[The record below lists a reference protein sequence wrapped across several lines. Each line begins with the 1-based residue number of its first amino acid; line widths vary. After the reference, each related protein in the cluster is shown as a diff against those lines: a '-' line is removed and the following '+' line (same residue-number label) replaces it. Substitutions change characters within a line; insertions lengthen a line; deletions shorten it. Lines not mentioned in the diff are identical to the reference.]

1 MDRVLLR
8 QILLTLAYSAGFDHP
23 LKIEE
28 LRSRLY
34 VPRQGRQ
41 NLDEFWWLSQ
51 DKQLSLINNGLALM
65 LSWGWVVNRGEWWTL
80 STHSSDLVRAVAG
93 RKLANLKLKK
103 AKQVVRAFGWWPWI
117 KSVYISGSVAAGLSG
132 ADDDL
137 DFLIVTWPGCLWI
150 TRPLVVFLAWIFG
163 HRRSWSKE
171 EPNSWC
177 FNLWLESDDLAM
189 SPDSHSLYTA
199 FELVQLK
206 QVWGRDNTSLI
217 WSQNPWLYN
226 YLPLFDNQL
235 IHSRSQTTIGSG
247 WLVGK
252 LVSGVRYLGAVL
264 GYPLVLLV
272 NIPAYFIQL
281 GYMRPHMTKEKVG
294 YNKAFFHPRNTRC
307 QIYANWRREVVE
319 CVRYKDD

>member
-1 MDRVLLR
+1 M
-8 QILLTLAYSAGFDHP
+8 
-23 LKIEE
+23 
-28 LRSRLY
+28 
-34 VPRQGRQ
+34 
-41 NLDEFWWLSQ
+41 DEFWWLSQ

-177 FNLWLESDDLAM
+177 FNLWLESDNLAM
-189 SPDSHSLYTA
+189 NPVRQTLYTA

-206 QVWGRDNTSLI
+206 QVWGRDNKHHI
-217 WSQNPWLYN
+217 WSQNSWLYN
-226 YLPLFDNQL
+226 YLPLANRKL
-235 IHSRSQTTIGSG
+235 LNPEMLTTSILG
-247 WLVGK
+247 WLVRQ
-252 LVSGVRYLGAVL
+252 LLSGVWLLTAVL
-264 GYPLVLLV
+264 GYPLALLL
-272 NIPAYFIQL
+272 NLPAYFIQL
-281 GYMRPHMTKEKVG
+281 GYMQSRMTRERVG
-294 YNKAFFHPRNTRC
+294 YNKAFFHPRNTKR
-307 QIYANWRREVVE
+307 QIYVGWRREVVE
-319 CVRYKDD
+319 CIK